1 VYGDTKNN
9 YKETSV
15 IAYINPGNFTTFL
28 FSFWL
33 KKINEYNL
41 LSKICILE
49 VKTESKNEELEN
61 YEFEIS
67 FEEVYCDMTPNC
79 QNLGVRQMSETFVT
93 GR

>member
-1 VYGDTKNN
+1 M
-9 YKETSV
+9 
-15 IAYINPGNFTTFL
+15 
-28 FSFWL
+28 
-33 KKINEYNL
+33 
-41 LSKICILE
+41 
-49 VKTESKNEELEN
+49 KTESKNEELEN